1 MRRIL
6 GLVRLKISI
15 RKSKK
20 ATGISQAEAQGGY
33 AGRPVRLSVD
43 GFGFGFGFGI
53 GRSAEHAFAEQGLF
67 GGVGFMPL
75 DARIGVGAS
84 QGGLIGVRFS
94 PFRCDLKH
102 GVKRHEGSRARSFA
116 AGAVKSSVRVA
127 DAGKI
132 RVLVQTDRS
141 A

>member
-15 RKSKK
+15 RKRKK
-20 ATGISQAEAQGGY
+20 ATGISQAEAQGRY
-33 AGRPVRLSVD
+33 AGRPARLTVD
-43 GFGFGFGFGI
+43 GFGFGI

-67 GGVGFMPL
+67 GGVALMPL

-102 GVKRHEGSRARSFA
+102 GVKRHERSRARSVA
-116 AGAVKSSVRVA
+116 AGAVKSSARVA

-132 RVLVQTDRS
+132 RVLVQPDRS

>member
-15 RKSKK
+15 RKRKK
-20 ATGISQAEAQGGY
+20 ATGISQAEAQGRY
-33 AGRPVRLSVD
+33 AGRPVRLTVD
-43 GFGFGFGFGI
+43 GFGFGF
-53 GRSAEHAFAEQGLF
+53 SAEHAFAEQGLF
-67 GGVGFMPL
+67 GGVALMPL

-102 GVKRHEGSRARSFA
+102 GVKRHERSRARSVA
-116 AGAVKSSVRVA
+116 AGAVKSSARVA
-127 DAGKI
+127 GAGKI
-132 RVLVQTDRS
+132 RVLVHPDGS